1 MAILKEG
8 YDFGGWATKANL
20 LCSDGRVIMPDAFA
34 HNDGQRVPLV
44 WNHQHS
50 DPDHILGYA
59 DLENRPEGV
68 YAHCKFNETDTG
80 NVAKQLVQHGDIVS
94 LSIYAN
100 GLTEKMSHVT
110 HGNIREVSLVLAG
123 ANPGAGIDSITFSH
137 GEDSGDEG
145 VVYADTDLDLAS
157 EVVHSNN
164 EDEIKPENNANSE
177 MSHSTDKT
185 SDDETVADVLN
196 TLTEKQMDAVYALI
210 AKAMDGDTS
219 TSEYDEEDGMSHS
232 DSGKETIG
240 DILGTLNEKQLD
252 CVYALVGAVLEETK
266 SSETSEDNDEEGDIN
281 MKHNVFDNDVRKE
294 SQVLSHSDITA
305 IISDAKRTGSL
316 RDAAAAHDAG
326 EITHAATDDDGKSI
340 TYGVANVDYLFPDAR
355 NITREPLFIKR
366 DTGWVTVVMSAVKHS
381 PFSRIKSIF
390 ADITA
395 DDARAKGY
403 LKGNK
408 KVEEVF
414 TLLKRSTTP
423 TTIYKKQK
431 MDRDDVIDI
440 TDFDVVSWIKSEM
453 RVMLDEEIARAILV
467 GDGRSSASDDKI
479 NETNIRP
486 IWKDDSLY
494 TIKATVQLGAS
505 ETETTKGKKFIK
517 AVLKAR
523 KNYKGSG
530 NPILLTTEDVLTD
543 LLLIED
549 TNGRNIYESVD
560 KLATALRVSKIVTS
574 PVLEN
579 QTRVGTDAIDG
590 DTKTRT
596 LMGIIVNLSD
606 YTVGADKGG
615 AVNLFEDFDID
626 FNQEKYLIETRCSG
640 ALTKPYSAIAIES
653 MEESAG

>member
-100 GLTEKMSHVT
+100 GLTEKKSHVT

-123 ANPGAGIDSITFSH
+123 ANPGAGIDSVTLSH
-137 GEDSGDEG
+137 GEDSDDEG
-145 VVYADTDLDLAS
+145 IVYSDTSLDLAT
-157 EVVHSNN
+157 EV
-164 EDEIKPENNANSE
+164 
-177 MSHSTDKT
+177 
-185 SDDETVADVLN
+185 
-196 TLTEKQMDAVYALI
+196 
-210 AKAMDGDTS
+210 
-219 TSEYDEEDGMSHS
+219 SHS
-232 DSGKETIG
+232 DDTNSELSHADDNSDKKSEDDEETVM
-240 DILGTLNEKQLD
+240 DVFNTLNEKQKNA
-252 CVYALVGAVLEETK
+252 VYAMIGAAYEATPPAKDEEN
-266 SSETSEDNDEEGDIN
+266 NDEEGDTD
-281 MKHNVFDNDVRKE
+281 MKHNVFDTDVQKE
-294 SQVLSHSDITA
+294 NQVLSHSDITA

-316 RDAAAAHDAG
+316 RDAAIAHNAG
-326 EITHAATDDDGKSI
+326 EITHAATDDDGHQV

-431 MDRDDVIDI
+431 MDRDDVVDI

-467 GDGRSSASDDKI
+467 GDGRSTASDDKI
-479 NETNIRP
+479 NESNIRP

-579 QTRVGTDAIDG
+579 QTREGVNAVDG

-596 LMGIIVNLSD
+596 LMGIIVNLAD

-626 FNQEKYLIETRCSG
+626 FNQQKYLIETRCSG
-640 ALTKPYSAIAIES
+640 ALTKPYSAIAVEAITE
-653 MEESAG
+653 AVGG

>member
-59 DLENRPEGV
+59 DLENSPEGV

-100 GLTEKMSHVT
+100 GLTEKKSHVT

-123 ANPGAGIDSITFSH
+123 ANPGAGIDSVTLSH
-137 GEDSGDEG
+137 GEDSDDEG
-145 VVYADTDLDLAS
+145 IVYSDTSLDLAT
-157 EVVHSNN
+157 EV
-164 EDEIKPENNANSE
+164 
-177 MSHSTDKT
+177 
-185 SDDETVADVLN
+185 
-196 TLTEKQMDAVYALI
+196 
-210 AKAMDGDTS
+210 
-219 TSEYDEEDGMSHS
+219 SHS
-232 DSGKETIG
+232 DDTNSELSHADNNSDKKSEDDEETVM
-240 DILGTLNEKQLD
+240 DVFNTLNEKQKNA
-252 CVYALVGAVLEETK
+252 VYAMIGAAYEATPPAKDEENT
-266 SSETSEDNDEEGDIN
+266 NEEGDTD
-281 MKHNVFDNDVRKE
+281 MKHNVFDTDVQKE
-294 SQVLSHSDITA
+294 NQVLSHSDITA

-316 RDAAAAHDAG
+316 RDAAIAHNAG
-326 EITHAATDDDGKSI
+326 EITHAATDDDGHQV
-340 TYGVANVDYLFPDAR
+340 TYGVANIDYLFPDAR

-431 MDRDDVIDI
+431 MDRDDVVDI

-467 GDGRSSASDDKI
+467 GDGRSTASDDKI
-479 NETNIRP
+479 NESNIRP

-579 QTRVGTDAIDG
+579 QTREGVNAVDG

-596 LMGIIVNLSD
+596 LMGIIVNLAD

-626 FNQEKYLIETRCSG
+626 FNQQKYLIETRCSG
-640 ALTKPYSAIAIES
+640 ALTKPYSAIAVEAITE
-653 MEESAG
+653 AVGG

>member
-100 GLTEKMSHVT
+100 GLTEKKSHVT

-123 ANPGAGIDSITFSH
+123 ANPGAGIDSVTLSH
-137 GEDSGDEG
+137 GEDSDDEG
-145 VVYADTDLDLAS
+145 IVYSDTSLDLAT
-157 EVVHSNN
+157 EV
-164 EDEIKPENNANSE
+164 
-177 MSHSTDKT
+177 
-185 SDDETVADVLN
+185 
-196 TLTEKQMDAVYALI
+196 
-210 AKAMDGDTS
+210 
-219 TSEYDEEDGMSHS
+219 SHS
-232 DSGKETIG
+232 DDTNSELSHADNNSDKKSEDDEETVM
-240 DILGTLNEKQLD
+240 DVFNTLNEKQKNA
-252 CVYALVGAVLEETK
+252 VYAMIGAAYEATPPAKDEENT
-266 SSETSEDNDEEGDIN
+266 NEEGDTD
-281 MKHNVFDNDVRKE
+281 MKHNVFDTDVQKE
-294 SQVLSHSDITA
+294 NQVLSHSDITA

-316 RDAAAAHDAG
+316 RDAAIAHNAG
-326 EITHAATDDDGKSI
+326 EITHAATDDDGHQV
-340 TYGVANVDYLFPDAR
+340 TYGVANIDYLFPDAR

-431 MDRDDVIDI
+431 MDRDDVVDI

-467 GDGRSSASDDKI
+467 GDGRSTASDDKI
-479 NETNIRP
+479 TESNIRP

-579 QTRVGTDAIDG
+579 QTREGVNAVDG

-596 LMGIIVNLSD
+596 LMGIIVNLAD

-626 FNQEKYLIETRCSG
+626 FNQQKYLIETRCSG
-640 ALTKPYSAIAIES
+640 ALTKPYSAIAVEAITE
-653 MEESAG
+653 AVGG

>member
-100 GLTEKMSHVT
+100 GLTEKKSHVT

-123 ANPGAGIDSITFSH
+123 ANPGAGIDSVTLSH
-137 GEDSGDEG
+137 GEDSDDEG
-145 VVYADTDLDLAS
+145 IVYSDTSLDLAV
-157 EVVHSNN
+157 EV
-164 EDEIKPENNANSE
+164 
-177 MSHSTDKT
+177 
-185 SDDETVADVLN
+185 
-196 TLTEKQMDAVYALI
+196 
-210 AKAMDGDTS
+210 
-219 TSEYDEEDGMSHS
+219 SHS
-232 DSGKETIG
+232 DDTNSELSHADDNSDKKSEDDEETVM
-240 DILGTLNEKQLD
+240 DVFNTLNEKQKNA
-252 CVYALVGAVLEETK
+252 VYAMIGAAYEATPPAKDEENT
-266 SSETSEDNDEEGDIN
+266 NEEGDTD
-281 MKHNVFDNDVRKE
+281 MKHNVFDTDVQKE
-294 SQVLSHSDITA
+294 NQVLSHSDITA

-316 RDAAAAHDAG
+316 RDAAIAHNAG
-326 EITHAATDDDGKSI
+326 EITHAATDDDGHQV
-340 TYGVANVDYLFPDAR
+340 TYGVANIDYLFPDAR

-431 MDRDDVIDI
+431 MDRDDVVDI

-467 GDGRSSASDDKI
+467 GDGRSTASDDKI
-479 NETNIRP
+479 NESNIRP

-579 QTRVGTDAIDG
+579 QTREGVNAVDG

-596 LMGIIVNLSD
+596 LMGIIVNLAD

-626 FNQEKYLIETRCSG
+626 FNQQKYLIETRCSG

>member
-100 GLTEKMSHVT
+100 GLTEKKSHVT

-123 ANPGAGIDSITFSH
+123 ANPGAGIDSVTLSH
-137 GEDSGDEG
+137 GEDSDDEG
-145 VVYADTDLDLAS
+145 IVYSDTSLDLAT
-157 EVVHSNN
+157 EV
-164 EDEIKPENNANSE
+164 
-177 MSHSTDKT
+177 
-185 SDDETVADVLN
+185 
-196 TLTEKQMDAVYALI
+196 
-210 AKAMDGDTS
+210 
-219 TSEYDEEDGMSHS
+219 SHS
-232 DSGKETIG
+232 DDTNSELSHADDNSDKKSEDDEETVM
-240 DILGTLNEKQLD
+240 DVFNTLNEKQKNA
-252 CVYALVGAVLEETK
+252 VYAMIGAAYEATPPATEE
-266 SSETSEDNDEEGDIN
+266 ENNDEEGDTD
-281 MKHNVFDNDVRKE
+281 MKHNVFDTDVQKE
-294 SQVLSHSDITA
+294 NQVLSHSDITA

-316 RDAAAAHDAG
+316 RDAAIAHNAG
-326 EITHAATDDDGKSI
+326 EISHAATDDDGNQV
-340 TYGVANVDYLFPDAR
+340 TYGVANIDYLFPDAR

-431 MDRDDVIDI
+431 MDRDDVVDI

-467 GDGRSSASDDKI
+467 GDGRSTASDDKI
-479 NETNIRP
+479 NESNIRP

-579 QTRVGTDAIDG
+579 QTRAGVELVDG

-596 LMGIIVNLSD
+596 LMGIIVNLAD

-626 FNQEKYLIETRCSG
+626 FNQQKYLIETRCSG

-653 MEESAG
+653 IASEASASEASGS

>member
-100 GLTEKMSHVT
+100 GLTEKKSHVT

-123 ANPGAGIDSITFSH
+123 ANPGAGIDSVTLSH
-137 GEDSGDEG
+137 GEDSDDEG
-145 VVYADTDLDLAS
+145 IVYSDTSLDLAA
-157 EVVHSNN
+157 EV
-164 EDEIKPENNANSE
+164 
-177 MSHSTDKT
+177 
-185 SDDETVADVLN
+185 
-196 TLTEKQMDAVYALI
+196 
-210 AKAMDGDTS
+210 
-219 TSEYDEEDGMSHS
+219 SHS
-232 DSGKETIG
+232 DDTNSELSHADDNSDKKSEDDEETVM
-240 DILGTLNEKQLD
+240 DVFNTLNEKQKNA
-252 CVYALVGAVLEETK
+252 VYAMIGAAYEATPPAKEE
-266 SSETSEDNDEEGDIN
+266 ENNDEEGDTD
-281 MKHNVFDNDVRKE
+281 MKHNVFDTDVQKE
-294 SQVLSHSDITA
+294 NQVLSHSDITA

-316 RDAAAAHDAG
+316 RDAAIAHNAG
-326 EITHAATDDDGKSI
+326 EITHAATDDEGHQV

-431 MDRDDVIDI
+431 MDRDDVVDI

-467 GDGRSSASDDKI
+467 GDGRSTASDDKI
-479 NETNIRP
+479 NESNIRP

-579 QTRVGTDAIDG
+579 QTRAGVELVDG

-596 LMGIIVNLSD
+596 LMGIIVNLAD

-626 FNQEKYLIETRCSG
+626 FNQQKYLIETRCSG

-653 MEESAG
+653 IASEASASEASGS

>member
-100 GLTEKMSHVT
+100 GLTEKKSHVT

-123 ANPGAGIDSITFSH
+123 ANPGAGIDSVTLSH
-137 GEDSGDEG
+137 GEDSDDEG
-145 VVYADTDLDLAS
+145 IVYSDTSLDLAA
-157 EVVHSNN
+157 EVSRS
-164 EDEIKPENNANSE
+164 DDTNSE
-177 MSHSTDKT
+177 LSHADDNSDKK
-185 SDDETVADVLN
+185 SEDDEETVMDVFN
-196 TLTEKQMDAVYALI
+196 
-210 AKAMDGDTS
+210 
-219 TSEYDEEDGMSHS
+219 
-232 DSGKETIG
+232 
-240 DILGTLNEKQLD
+240 TLNEKQKNA
-252 CVYALVGAVLEETK
+252 VYAMIGAAYEATPPAKDEENT
-266 SSETSEDNDEEGDIN
+266 NEEGDTD
-281 MKHNVFDNDVRKE
+281 MKHNVFDTDVQKE
-294 SQVLSHSDITA
+294 NQVLSHSDITA

-316 RDAAAAHDAG
+316 RDAAIAHNAG
-326 EITHAATDDDGKSI
+326 EITHAATDDDGNQV

-431 MDRDDVIDI
+431 MDRDDVVDI

-467 GDGRSSASDDKI
+467 GDGRSTASDDKI
-479 NETNIRP
+479 NESNIRP

-579 QTRVGTDAIDG
+579 QTREGVNAVDG

-596 LMGIIVNLSD
+596 LMGIIVNLAD

-626 FNQEKYLIETRCSG
+626 FNQQKYLIETRCSG
-640 ALTKPYSAIAIES
+640 ALTKPYSAIAVEAITE
-653 MEESAG
+653 AVGG

>member
-100 GLTEKMSHVT
+100 GLTEKKSHVT

-123 ANPGAGIDSITFSH
+123 ANPGAGIDSVTLSH
-137 GEDSGDEG
+137 GEDSDDEG
-145 VVYADTDLDLAS
+145 IVYSDTSLDLAA
-157 EVVHSNN
+157 EV
-164 EDEIKPENNANSE
+164 
-177 MSHSTDKT
+177 
-185 SDDETVADVLN
+185 
-196 TLTEKQMDAVYALI
+196 
-210 AKAMDGDTS
+210 
-219 TSEYDEEDGMSHS
+219 SHS
-232 DSGKETIG
+232 DDTNSELSHADNNSDKKSEDNEETVM
-240 DILGTLNEKQLD
+240 DVFNTLNEKQKNA
-252 CVYALVGAVLEETK
+252 VYAMIGAAYEATPPAKDEENT
-266 SSETSEDNDEEGDIN
+266 NEEGDTD
-281 MKHNVFDNDVRKE
+281 MKHNVFDTDVQKE
-294 SQVLSHSDITA
+294 NQVLSHSDITA

-316 RDAAAAHDAG
+316 RDAAIAHNAG
-326 EITHAATDDDGKSI
+326 EITHAATDDDGHQV
-340 TYGVANVDYLFPDAR
+340 TYGVANIDYLFPDAR

-366 DTGWVTVVMSAVKHS
+366 DTGWVTVVMNAVKHS

-403 LKGNK
+403 LKGK
-408 KVEEVF
+408 QKVEEVF

-431 MDRDDVIDI
+431 MDRDDVVDI

-479 NETNIRP
+479 NESNIRP

-579 QTRVGTDAIDG
+579 QTRAGVELVDG

-596 LMGIIVNLSD
+596 LMGIVVNLAD

>member
-100 GLTEKMSHVT
+100 GLTEKKSHVT

-123 ANPGAGIDSITFSH
+123 ANPGAGIDSVTLSH
-137 GEDSGDEG
+137 GEDSDDEG
-145 VVYADTDLDLAS
+145 IVYADTDLDLAT
-157 EVVHSNN
+157 EV
-164 EDEIKPENNANSE
+164 
-177 MSHSTDKT
+177 
-185 SDDETVADVLN
+185 
-196 TLTEKQMDAVYALI
+196 
-210 AKAMDGDTS
+210 
-219 TSEYDEEDGMSHS
+219 SHS
-232 DSGKETIG
+232 DDTNSELSHSDNNSDKKPEDDKNGEETVM
-240 DILGTLNEKQLD
+240 DVFNTLNEKQKNA
-252 CVYALVGAVLEETK
+252 VYAMIGAAYEATPPAKDEENT
-266 SSETSEDNDEEGDIN
+266 DEEGDTD
-281 MKHNVFDNDVRKE
+281 MKHNVFDTDVQKE
-294 SQVLSHSDITA
+294 NQVLSHSDITA

-316 RDAAAAHDAG
+316 RDAAIAHNAG
-326 EITHAATDDDGKSI
+326 EISHAATDDDGNQV
-340 TYGVANVDYLFPDAR
+340 TYGVANIDYLFPDAR

-431 MDRDDVIDI
+431 MDRDDVVDI

-467 GDGRSSASDDKI
+467 GDGRSTASDDKI
-479 NETNIRP
+479 NESNIRP

-579 QTRVGTDAIDG
+579 QTRAGVELVDG

-596 LMGIIVNLSD
+596 LMGIIVNLAD

-626 FNQEKYLIETRCSG
+626 FNQQKYLIETRCSG

-653 MEESAG
+653 IEESAG

>member
-100 GLTEKMSHVT
+100 GLTEKKSHVT

-123 ANPGAGIDSITFSH
+123 ANPGAGIDSVTLSH
-137 GEDSGDEG
+137 GEDSDDEG
-145 VVYADTDLDLAS
+145 IVYSDTSLDLAT
-157 EVVHSNN
+157 EV
-164 EDEIKPENNANSE
+164 
-177 MSHSTDKT
+177 
-185 SDDETVADVLN
+185 
-196 TLTEKQMDAVYALI
+196 
-210 AKAMDGDTS
+210 
-219 TSEYDEEDGMSHS
+219 SHS
-232 DSGKETIG
+232 DDTNSELSHADDNSDKKSEDDEETVM
-240 DILGTLNEKQLD
+240 DVFNTLNEKQKNA
-252 CVYALVGAVLEETK
+252 VYAMIGAAYEATPPAKDEENT
-266 SSETSEDNDEEGDIN
+266 NEEGDTD
-281 MKHNVFDNDVRKE
+281 MKHNVFDTDVQKE
-294 SQVLSHSDITA
+294 NQVLSHSDITA

-316 RDAAAAHDAG
+316 RDAAIAHNAG
-326 EITHAATDDDGKSI
+326 EITHAATDDDGHQV
-340 TYGVANVDYLFPDAR
+340 TYGVANIDYLFPDAR

-366 DTGWVTVVMSAVKHS
+366 DTGWVTVVMNAVKHS

-403 LKGNK
+403 LKGK
-408 KVEEVF
+408 QKVEEVF

-431 MDRDDVIDI
+431 MDRDDVVDI

-479 NETNIRP
+479 NESNIRP

-579 QTRVGTDAIDG
+579 QTRVGVELVDG

-596 LMGIIVNLSD
+596 LMGIIVNLAD

-653 MEESAG
+653 MEETAG

>member
-100 GLTEKMSHVT
+100 GLTEKKSHVT

-123 ANPGAGIDSITFSH
+123 ANPGAGIDSVTLSH
-137 GEDSGDEG
+137 GEDSDDEG
-145 VVYADTDLDLAS
+145 IVYSDTSLDLAT
-157 EVVHSNN
+157 EV
-164 EDEIKPENNANSE
+164 
-177 MSHSTDKT
+177 
-185 SDDETVADVLN
+185 
-196 TLTEKQMDAVYALI
+196 
-210 AKAMDGDTS
+210 
-219 TSEYDEEDGMSHS
+219 SHS
-232 DSGKETIG
+232 DDTNSELSHADNNSDKKSEDDEETVM
-240 DILGTLNEKQLD
+240 DVFNTLNEKQKNA
-252 CVYALVGAVLEETK
+252 VYAMIGAAYEATPPAKEEENT
-266 SSETSEDNDEEGDIN
+266 NEEGDTD
-281 MKHNVFDNDVRKE
+281 MKHNVFDTDVQKE
-294 SQVLSHSDITA
+294 NQVLSHSDITA

-316 RDAAAAHDAG
+316 RDAAIAHNAG
-326 EITHAATDDDGKSI
+326 EITHAATDDDGHQV
-340 TYGVANVDYLFPDAR
+340 TYGVANIDYLFPDAR

-366 DTGWVTVVMSAVKHS
+366 DTGWVTVVMNAVKHS

-431 MDRDDVIDI
+431 MDRDDVVDI

-467 GDGRSSASDDKI
+467 GDGRSTASDDKI
-479 NETNIRP
+479 NESNIRP

-579 QTRVGTDAIDG
+579 QTRAGVELVDG

-596 LMGIIVNLSD
+596 LMGIIVNLAD

-626 FNQEKYLIETRCSG
+626 FNQQKYLIETRCSG

-653 MEESAG
+653 MEEPAG

>member
-100 GLTEKMSHVT
+100 GLTEKKSHVT

-123 ANPGAGIDSITFSH
+123 ANPGAGIDSVTLSH
-137 GEDSGDEG
+137 GEDSDDEG
-145 VVYADTDLDLAS
+145 IVYSDTSLDLAT
-157 EVVHSNN
+157 EV
-164 EDEIKPENNANSE
+164 
-177 MSHSTDKT
+177 
-185 SDDETVADVLN
+185 
-196 TLTEKQMDAVYALI
+196 
-210 AKAMDGDTS
+210 
-219 TSEYDEEDGMSHS
+219 SHS
-232 DSGKETIG
+232 DDTNSELSHADNNSDKKSEDDEETVM
-240 DILGTLNEKQLD
+240 DVFNTLNEKQKNA
-252 CVYALVGAVLEETK
+252 VYAMIGAAYEATPPAKDEENT
-266 SSETSEDNDEEGDIN
+266 NEEGDTD
-281 MKHNVFDNDVRKE
+281 MKHNVFDTDVQKE
-294 SQVLSHSDITA
+294 NQVLSHSDITA

-316 RDAAAAHDAG
+316 RDAAIAHNAG
-326 EITHAATDDDGKSI
+326 EITHAATDDDGHQV
-340 TYGVANVDYLFPDAR
+340 TYGVANIDYLFPDAR

-366 DTGWVTVVMSAVKHS
+366 DTGWVTVVMNAVKHS

-431 MDRDDVIDI
+431 MDRDDVVDI

-467 GDGRSSASDDKI
+467 GDGRSPASDDKI
-479 NETNIRP
+479 NESNIRP

-579 QTRVGTDAIDG
+579 QTRAGVELVDG

-596 LMGIIVNLSD
+596 LMGIIVNLAD

-626 FNQEKYLIETRCSG
+626 FNQQKYLIETRCSG

-653 MEESAG
+653 MEEQPAG

>member
-100 GLTEKMSHVT
+100 GLTEKKSHVT

-123 ANPGAGIDSITFSH
+123 ANPGAGIDSVTLSH
-137 GEDSGDEG
+137 GEDSDDEG
-145 VVYADTDLDLAS
+145 IVYSDTSLDLAA
-157 EVVHSNN
+157 EV
-164 EDEIKPENNANSE
+164 
-177 MSHSTDKT
+177 
-185 SDDETVADVLN
+185 
-196 TLTEKQMDAVYALI
+196 
-210 AKAMDGDTS
+210 
-219 TSEYDEEDGMSHS
+219 SHS
-232 DSGKETIG
+232 DDTNSELSHADDNSDKKSEDDEETVM
-240 DILGTLNEKQLD
+240 DVFNTLNEKQKNA
-252 CVYALVGAVLEETK
+252 VYAMIGAAYEATPPAKDEENT
-266 SSETSEDNDEEGDIN
+266 NEEGDTD
-281 MKHNVFDNDVRKE
+281 MKHNVFDTDVQKE
-294 SQVLSHSDITA
+294 NQVLSHSDITA

-316 RDAAAAHDAG
+316 RDAAIAHNAG
-326 EITHAATDDDGKSI
+326 EIIHAATDDDGHQI
-340 TYGVANVDYLFPDAR
+340 TYGVANIDYLFPDAR

-366 DTGWVTVVMSAVKHS
+366 DTGWVTVVMNAVKHS

-403 LKGNK
+403 LKGK
-408 KVEEVF
+408 QKVEEVF

-431 MDRDDVIDI
+431 MDRDDVVDI

-467 GDGRSSASDDKI
+467 GDGRSTASDDKI
-479 NETNIRP
+479 NESNIRP

-579 QTRVGTDAIDG
+579 QTRAGVELVDG

-596 LMGIIVNLSD
+596 LMGIIVNLAD

-626 FNQEKYLIETRCSG
+626 FNQQKYLIETRCSG

>member
-100 GLTEKMSHVT
+100 GLTEKKSHVT

-123 ANPGAGIDSITFSH
+123 ANPGAGIDSVTLSH
-137 GEDSGDEG
+137 GEDSDDEG
-145 VVYADTDLDLAS
+145 IVYSDTSLDLAA
-157 EVVHSNN
+157 E
-164 EDEIKPENNANSE
+164 A
-177 MSHSTDKT
+177 
-185 SDDETVADVLN
+185 
-196 TLTEKQMDAVYALI
+196 
-210 AKAMDGDTS
+210 
-219 TSEYDEEDGMSHS
+219 SHS
-232 DSGKETIG
+232 DDTNSELSHADDNSDKKPEDDEETVM
-240 DILGTLNEKQLD
+240 DVFNTLNEKQKNA
-252 CVYALVGAVLEETK
+252 VYAMIGAAYEATPPAKDEEN
-266 SSETSEDNDEEGDIN
+266 NDEEGDTD
-281 MKHNVFDNDVRKE
+281 MKHNVFDTDVQKE
-294 SQVLSHSDITA
+294 NQVLSHSDITA

-316 RDAAAAHDAG
+316 RDAAIAHNAG
-326 EITHAATDDDGKSI
+326 EITHAATDDDGHQV

-431 MDRDDVIDI
+431 MDRDDVVDI

-467 GDGRSSASDDKI
+467 GDGRSTASDDKI
-479 NETNIRP
+479 NESSIRP

-579 QTRVGTDAIDG
+579 QTREGVNAVDG

-596 LMGIIVNLSD
+596 LMGIIVNLAD

-626 FNQEKYLIETRCSG
+626 FNQQKYLIETRCSG
-640 ALTKPYSAIAIES
+640 ALTKPYSAIAVEAITE
-653 MEESAG
+653 AVGG

>member
-100 GLTEKMSHVT
+100 GLTEKKSHVT

-123 ANPGAGIDSITFSH
+123 ANPGAGIDSVTLSH
-137 GEDSGDEG
+137 GEDSDDEG
-145 VVYADTDLDLAS
+145 IVYSDTSLDLAT
-157 EVVHSNN
+157 EV
-164 EDEIKPENNANSE
+164 
-177 MSHSTDKT
+177 
-185 SDDETVADVLN
+185 
-196 TLTEKQMDAVYALI
+196 
-210 AKAMDGDTS
+210 
-219 TSEYDEEDGMSHS
+219 SHS
-232 DSGKETIG
+232 DDTNSELSHADDNSGKKSEDDEETVM
-240 DILGTLNEKQLD
+240 DVFNTLNEKQKNA
-252 CVYALVGAVLEETK
+252 VYAMIGAAYEATPPAKEEENT
-266 SSETSEDNDEEGDIN
+266 DEEGDTD
-281 MKHNVFDNDVRKE
+281 MKHNVFDTDVQNE
-294 SQVLSHSDITA
+294 NQVLSHSDITA

-316 RDAAAAHDAG
+316 RDAAIAHNAG
-326 EITHAATDDDGKSI
+326 EISHAATDDDGKSV
-340 TYGVANVDYLFPDAR
+340 TYGVANIDYLFPDAR

-431 MDRDDVIDI
+431 MDRDDVVDI

-467 GDGRSSASDDKI
+467 GDGRSTASDDKI
-479 NETNIRP
+479 NESNIRP

-494 TIKATVQLGAS
+494 TIKATVQLGTS

-579 QTRVGTDAIDG
+579 QTRAGVELVDG

-596 LMGIIVNLSD
+596 LMGIIVNLAD

-626 FNQEKYLIETRCSG
+626 FNQQKYLIETRCSG

>member
-100 GLTEKMSHVT
+100 GLTEKKSHVT

-123 ANPGAGIDSITFSH
+123 ANPGAGIDSVTLSH
-137 GEDSGDEG
+137 GEDSDDEG
-145 VVYADTDLDLAS
+145 IVYSDTSLDLAT
-157 EVVHSNN
+157 EV
-164 EDEIKPENNANSE
+164 
-177 MSHSTDKT
+177 
-185 SDDETVADVLN
+185 
-196 TLTEKQMDAVYALI
+196 
-210 AKAMDGDTS
+210 
-219 TSEYDEEDGMSHS
+219 SHS
-232 DSGKETIG
+232 DDTDTPDSELSHSDNNSDEKPKDGEETVL
-240 DILGTLNEKQLD
+240 DVFNTLNEKQKNA
-252 CVYALVGAVLEETK
+252 VYAMIGAAYEATPPAK
-266 SSETSEDNDEEGDIN
+266 DEENTDKEGDTD
-281 MKHNVFDNDVRKE
+281 MKHNVFDTDVQNE
-294 SQVLSHSDITA
+294 NQVLSHSDITA

-316 RDAAAAHDAG
+316 RDAAIAHNAG
-326 EITHAATDDDGKSI
+326 EITHAATDDDGKSV
-340 TYGVANVDYLFPDAR
+340 TYGIANVDYLFPDAR

-366 DTGWVTVVMSAVKHS
+366 DTGWVTVVMGAIKHS

-408 KVEEVF
+408 KIEEVF

-431 MDRDDVIDI
+431 MDRDDVADI

-453 RVMLDEEIARAILV
+453 RIMLDEEIARAILV
-467 GDGRSSASDDKI
+467 GDGRSPASDDKI
-479 NETNIRP
+479 NESNIRP

-494 TIKATVQLGAS
+494 TIKATVQLGAA

-579 QTRVGTDAIDG
+579 QTRAGVELVDG

-596 LMGIIVNLSD
+596 LMGIIVNLAD

-615 AVNLFEDFDID
+615 AVNLFDDFDID
-626 FNQEKYLIETRCSG
+626 FNQQKYLIETRCSG

-653 MEESAG
+653 IEESAG

>member
-100 GLTEKMSHVT
+100 GLTEKKSHVT

-123 ANPGAGIDSITFSH
+123 ANPGAGIDSVTLSH
-137 GEDSGDEG
+137 GEDSDDEG
-145 VVYADTDLDLAS
+145 IVYSDTSLDLAT
-157 EVVHSNN
+157 EV
-164 EDEIKPENNANSE
+164 
-177 MSHSTDKT
+177 
-185 SDDETVADVLN
+185 
-196 TLTEKQMDAVYALI
+196 
-210 AKAMDGDTS
+210 
-219 TSEYDEEDGMSHS
+219 SHS
-232 DSGKETIG
+232 DDTNSELSHADDNSGKKSEDDEETVM
-240 DILGTLNEKQLD
+240 DVFNTLNEKQKNA
-252 CVYALVGAVLEETK
+252 VYAMIGAAYEATPPAKDEENT
-266 SSETSEDNDEEGDIN
+266 DEEGDTD
-281 MKHNVFDNDVRKE
+281 MKHNVFDTDVQNE
-294 SQVLSHSDITA
+294 NQVLSHSDITA
-305 IISDAKRTGSL
+305 IISDAKRSGSL
-316 RDAAAAHDAG
+316 RDAAIAHNAG
-326 EITHAATDDDGKSI
+326 EITHAATDDDGKQV
-340 TYGVANVDYLFPDAR
+340 TYGVANIDYLFPDAR

-431 MDRDDVIDI
+431 MDRDDVVDI

-479 NETNIRP
+479 NESNIRP
-486 IWKDDSLY
+486 IWTDDSLY

-579 QTRVGTDAIDG
+579 QTRVGTSAVDG

>member
-100 GLTEKMSHVT
+100 GLTEKKSHVT

-123 ANPGAGIDSITFSH
+123 ANPGAGIDSVTLSH
-137 GEDSGDEG
+137 GEDSDDEG
-145 VVYADTDLDLAS
+145 IVYSDTSLDLA
-157 EVVHSNN
+157 
-164 EDEIKPENNANSE
+164 
-177 MSHSTDKT
+177 
-185 SDDETVADVLN
+185 
-196 TLTEKQMDAVYALI
+196 TEA
-210 AKAMDGDTS
+210 
-219 TSEYDEEDGMSHS
+219 SHS
-232 DSGKETIG
+232 DDTNSELSHADDNSDKKSEDDEETVM
-240 DILGTLNEKQLD
+240 DVFNTLNEKQKNA
-252 CVYALVGAVLEETK
+252 VYAMIGAAYEATPPAKEE
-266 SSETSEDNDEEGDIN
+266 ENNDEEGDTD
-281 MKHNVFDNDVRKE
+281 MKHNVFDTDVQKE
-294 SQVLSHSDITA
+294 NQVLSHSDITA

-316 RDAAAAHDAG
+316 RDAAIAHNAG
-326 EITHAATDDDGKSI
+326 EITHAATDDDGHQV

-431 MDRDDVIDI
+431 MDRDDVVDI

-467 GDGRSSASDDKI
+467 GDGRSTASDDKI
-479 NETNIRP
+479 NESSIRP

-579 QTRVGTDAIDG
+579 QTREGVNAVDG

-596 LMGIIVNLSD
+596 LMGIIVNLAD

-626 FNQEKYLIETRCSG
+626 FNQQKYLIETRCSG
-640 ALTKPYSAIAIES
+640 ALTKPYSAIAVEAITE
-653 MEESAG
+653 AVGG

>member
-100 GLTEKMSHVT
+100 GLTEKKSHVT

-123 ANPGAGIDSITFSH
+123 ANPGAGIDSVTLSH
-137 GEDSGDEG
+137 GEDSDDEG
-145 VVYADTDLDLAS
+145 IVYSDTSLDLAT
-157 EVVHSNN
+157 EV
-164 EDEIKPENNANSE
+164 
-177 MSHSTDKT
+177 
-185 SDDETVADVLN
+185 
-196 TLTEKQMDAVYALI
+196 
-210 AKAMDGDTS
+210 
-219 TSEYDEEDGMSHS
+219 SHS
-232 DSGKETIG
+232 DDTNSELSHADDNSDKKSKDDEETVM
-240 DILGTLNEKQLD
+240 DVFNTLNEKQKNA
-252 CVYALVGAVLEETK
+252 VYAMIGAAYEATPPAKDEEN
-266 SSETSEDNDEEGDIN
+266 NDEEGDTD
-281 MKHNVFDNDVRKE
+281 MKHNVFDTDVQKE
-294 SQVLSHSDITA
+294 NQVLSHSDITA

-316 RDAAAAHDAG
+316 RDAAIAHNAG
-326 EITHAATDDDGKSI
+326 EITHAATDDDGHQV
-340 TYGVANVDYLFPDAR
+340 TYGVANIDYLFPDAR

-403 LKGNK
+403 LKGK
-408 KVEEVF
+408 QKVEEVF

-431 MDRDDVIDI
+431 MDRDDVVDI

-467 GDGRSSASDDKI
+467 GDGRSTASDDKI
-479 NETNIRP
+479 NESNIRP

-579 QTRVGTDAIDG
+579 QTRAGVELVDG

-596 LMGIIVNLSD
+596 LMGIIVNLAD

-626 FNQEKYLIETRCSG
+626 FNQQKYLIETRCSG

>member
-100 GLTEKMSHVT
+100 GLTEKKSHVT

-123 ANPGAGIDSITFSH
+123 ANPGAGIDSVTLSH
-137 GEDSGDEG
+137 GEDSDDEG
-145 VVYADTDLDLAS
+145 IVYADTDLDLAT
-157 EVVHSNN
+157 EV
-164 EDEIKPENNANSE
+164 
-177 MSHSTDKT
+177 
-185 SDDETVADVLN
+185 
-196 TLTEKQMDAVYALI
+196 
-210 AKAMDGDTS
+210 
-219 TSEYDEEDGMSHS
+219 SHS
-232 DSGKETIG
+232 DDTNSELSHSDDNSDKKPEDDKNGEETVM
-240 DILGTLNEKQLD
+240 DVFNTLNEKQKNA
-252 CVYALVGAVLEETK
+252 VYAMIGAAYEATPPAKEEENT
-266 SSETSEDNDEEGDIN
+266 DEEGDTD
-281 MKHNVFDNDVRKE
+281 MKHNVFDTDVQNE
-294 SQVLSHSDITA
+294 NQVLSHSDITA

-316 RDAAAAHDAG
+316 RDAAIAHNAG
-326 EITHAATDDDGKSI
+326 EISHAATDDDGKSV
-340 TYGVANVDYLFPDAR
+340 TYGVANIDYLFPDAR

-431 MDRDDVIDI
+431 MDRDDVVDI

-467 GDGRSSASDDKI
+467 GDGRSTASDDKI
-479 NETNIRP
+479 NESNIRP

-579 QTRVGTDAIDG
+579 QTRAGVELVDG

-596 LMGIIVNLSD
+596 LMGIIVNLAD

-626 FNQEKYLIETRCSG
+626 FNQQKYLIETRCSG

-653 MEESAG
+653 IEESAG

>member
-100 GLTEKMSHVT
+100 GLTEKKSHVT

-123 ANPGAGIDSITFSH
+123 ANPGAGIDSVTLSH
-137 GEDSGDEG
+137 GEDSDDEG
-145 VVYADTDLDLAS
+145 IVYSDTSLDLAT
-157 EVVHSNN
+157 EV
-164 EDEIKPENNANSE
+164 
-177 MSHSTDKT
+177 
-185 SDDETVADVLN
+185 
-196 TLTEKQMDAVYALI
+196 
-210 AKAMDGDTS
+210 
-219 TSEYDEEDGMSHS
+219 SHS
-232 DSGKETIG
+232 DDTNSELSHADDNSDKKSEDDEETVM
-240 DILGTLNEKQLD
+240 DVFNTLNEKQKNA
-252 CVYALVGAVLEETK
+252 VYAMIGAAYEATPPAKDEENT
-266 SSETSEDNDEEGDIN
+266 NEEGDTD
-281 MKHNVFDNDVRKE
+281 MKHNVFDTDVQKE
-294 SQVLSHSDITA
+294 NQVLSHSDITA

-316 RDAAAAHDAG
+316 RDAAIAHNAG
-326 EITHAATDDDGKSI
+326 EITHAATDDDGHQV

-366 DTGWVTVVMSAVKHS
+366 DTGWVTVVMNAVKHS

-431 MDRDDVIDI
+431 MDRDDVVDI

-467 GDGRSSASDDKI
+467 GDGRSTASDDKI
-479 NETNIRP
+479 NESSIRP

-579 QTRVGTDAIDG
+579 QTREGVNAVDG

-596 LMGIIVNLSD
+596 LMGIIVNLAD

-626 FNQEKYLIETRCSG
+626 FNQQKYLIETRCSG

-653 MEESAG
+653 IEESAG

>member
-100 GLTEKMSHVT
+100 GLTEKKSHVT

-123 ANPGAGIDSITFSH
+123 ANPGAGIDSVTLSH
-137 GEDSGDEG
+137 GEDSDDEG
-145 VVYADTDLDLAS
+145 IVYSDTSLDLAT
-157 EVVHSNN
+157 EV
-164 EDEIKPENNANSE
+164 
-177 MSHSTDKT
+177 
-185 SDDETVADVLN
+185 
-196 TLTEKQMDAVYALI
+196 
-210 AKAMDGDTS
+210 
-219 TSEYDEEDGMSHS
+219 SHS
-232 DSGKETIG
+232 DDTNSELSHADDNSDKKSEDDEETVM
-240 DILGTLNEKQLD
+240 DVFNTLNEKQKNA
-252 CVYALVGAVLEETK
+252 VYAMIGAAYEATPPAKDEENT
-266 SSETSEDNDEEGDIN
+266 NEEGDTD
-281 MKHNVFDNDVRKE
+281 MKHNVFDTDVQKE
-294 SQVLSHSDITA
+294 NQVLSHSDITA

-316 RDAAAAHDAG
+316 RDAAIAHNAG
-326 EITHAATDDDGKSI
+326 EITHAATDDDGHQV
-340 TYGVANVDYLFPDAR
+340 TYGVANIDYLFPDAR

-366 DTGWVTVVMSAVKHS
+366 DTGWVTVVMNAVKHS

-403 LKGNK
+403 LKGK
-408 KVEEVF
+408 QKVEEVF

-431 MDRDDVIDI
+431 MDRDDVVDI

-467 GDGRSSASDDKI
+467 GDGRSTASDDKI
-479 NETNIRP
+479 NESNIRP

-579 QTRVGTDAIDG
+579 QTREGVNAVDG

-596 LMGIIVNLSD
+596 LMGIIVNLAD

-626 FNQEKYLIETRCSG
+626 FNQQKYLIETRCSG
-640 ALTKPYSAIAIES
+640 ALTKPYSAIAVEAITE
-653 MEESAG
+653 AVGG

>member
-1 MAILKEG
+1 MAILKKG

-68 YAHCKFNETDTG
+68 YAHCKFNETDTS

-100 GLTEKMSHVT
+100 GLTEKKSHVT

-123 ANPGAGIDSITFSH
+123 ANPGAGIDSVTLSH
-137 GEDSGDEG
+137 GEDSEDEG
-145 VVYADTDLDLAS
+145 IVYADTVLDLA
-157 EVVHSNN
+157 N
-164 EDEIKPENNANSE
+164 E
-177 MSHSTDKT
+177 
-185 SDDETVADVLN
+185 
-196 TLTEKQMDAVYALI
+196 TEL
-210 AKAMDGDTS
+210 
-219 TSEYDEEDGMSHS
+219 SHS
-232 DSGKETIG
+232 DDNSDKKPEDDKNGEETVM
-240 DILGTLNEKQLD
+240 DVFNTLNEKQKNA
-252 CVYALVGAVLEETK
+252 VYAMIGAAYEATPPAKDEENT
-266 SSETSEDNDEEGDIN
+266 DEEGDTD
-281 MKHNVFDNDVRKE
+281 MKHNVFDTDVQKE
-294 SQVLSHSDITA
+294 NQVLSHSDITA

-316 RDAAAAHDAG
+316 RDAAIAHNAG
-326 EITHAATDDDGKSI
+326 EISHAATDDDGKSV

-366 DTGWVTVVMSAVKHS
+366 DTGWVTVVMGAVKHS

-431 MDRDDVIDI
+431 MDRDDVVDI

-453 RVMLDEEIARAILV
+453 RVMLDEEIARAIIV

-479 NETNIRP
+479 NESNIRP

-494 TIKATVQLGAS
+494 TIKATVQLGAA

-549 TNGRNIYESVD
+549 ANGRNIYESVD

-579 QTRVGTDAIDG
+579 QTRVGVEAVDG

-596 LMGIIVNLSD
+596 LMGIIVNLAD

-653 MEESAG
+653 IEESAG

>member
-100 GLTEKMSHVT
+100 GLTEKKSHVT

-123 ANPGAGIDSITFSH
+123 ANPGAGIDSVTLSH
-137 GEDSGDEG
+137 GEDSDDEG
-145 VVYADTDLDLAS
+145 IVYSDTSLDLAT
-157 EVVHSNN
+157 EV
-164 EDEIKPENNANSE
+164 
-177 MSHSTDKT
+177 
-185 SDDETVADVLN
+185 
-196 TLTEKQMDAVYALI
+196 
-210 AKAMDGDTS
+210 
-219 TSEYDEEDGMSHS
+219 SHS
-232 DSGKETIG
+232 DDTNSELSHADDNSDKKSEDDEETVM
-240 DILGTLNEKQLD
+240 DVFNTLNEKQKNA
-252 CVYALVGAVLEETK
+252 VYAMIGAAYEAAPPAKDEEN
-266 SSETSEDNDEEGDIN
+266 NDEEGDTD
-281 MKHNVFDNDVRKE
+281 MKHNVFDTDVQKE
-294 SQVLSHSDITA
+294 NQVLSHSDITA

-316 RDAAAAHDAG
+316 RDAAIAHNAG
-326 EITHAATDDDGKSI
+326 EITHAATDDDGHQV

-431 MDRDDVIDI
+431 MDRDDVVDI

-467 GDGRSSASDDKI
+467 GDGRSTASDDKI
-479 NETNIRP
+479 NESNIRP

-574 PVLEN
+574 PILEN
-579 QTRVGTDAIDG
+579 PKRVGVEAVDG
-590 DTKTRT
+590 DTKERT
-596 LMGIIVNLSD
+596 LMGLIVNLSD

-626 FNQEKYLIETRCSG
+626 FNQQKDLIETRCSG
-640 ALTKPYSAIAIES
+640 ALTKPYSAIAVEAITE
-653 MEESAG
+653 AVGG

>member
-1 MAILKEG
+1 MAILKKG

-20 LCSDGRVIMPDAFA
+20 LCSDGRTIMPDAFA

-44 WNHQHS
+44 WNHNHS

-68 YAHCKFNETDTG
+68 YAHCKFNETETG
-80 NVAKQLVQHGDIVS
+80 NTAKKLVQHGDIVS

-145 VVYADTDLDLAS
+145 VVYADTDL
-157 EVVHSNN
+157 
-164 EDEIKPENNANSE
+164 EI
-177 MSHSTDKT
+177 SHSSIAEPKD
-185 SDDETVADVLN
+185 SNLEHSEDETVADVLN
-196 TLTEKQMDAVYALI
+196 TLTEKQMDAVYSLI
-210 AKAMDGDTS
+210 AMAMDGDDASSKETES
-219 TSEYDEEDGMSHS
+219 VAHS
-232 DSGKETIG
+232 DSNAETIG
-240 DILGTLNEKQLD
+240 DILGDLTDKQLD
-252 CVYALVGAVLEETK
+252 AVYALIGAVLVNND
-266 SSETSEDNDEEGDIN
+266 SENSEDNEEEGDTD
-281 MKHNVFDNDVRKE
+281 MKHNVFDNDVQNE
-294 SQVLSHSDITA
+294 SQVLSHSDIAA
-305 IISDAKRTGSL
+305 IISDAKRSGSL
-316 RDAAAAHDAG
+316 RDAAIAHNAG
-326 EITHAATDDDGKSI
+326 EISHAATDDDGKSV
-340 TYGVANVDYLFPDAR
+340 TYGVANIDYLFPDAR

-366 DTGWVTVVMSAVKHS
+366 DTGWVTVVMNAVKHS

-390 ADITA
+390 ADITE

-403 LKGNK
+403 IKGKK

-479 NETNIRP
+479 NESNIRP

-494 TIKATVQLGAS
+494 TIKATVELGTD

-517 AVLKAR
+517 AVLKSR

-549 TNGRNIYESVD
+549 TNGRNIYDSVE

-574 PVLEN
+574 PILEN
-579 QTRVGTDAIDG
+579 QKRVGVEAVDG
-590 DTKTRT
+590 DTKERT
-596 LMGIIVNLSD
+596 LMGLIVNLSD

-640 ALTKPYSAIAIES
+640 ALTKPYSAIAVESIETGVA
-653 MEESAG
+653 AG

>member
-100 GLTEKMSHVT
+100 GLTEKKSHVT

-123 ANPGAGIDSITFSH
+123 ANPGAGIDSVTLSH
-137 GEDSGDEG
+137 GEDSDDEG
-145 VVYADTDLDLAS
+145 IVYSDTSLDLAT
-157 EVVHSNN
+157 EV
-164 EDEIKPENNANSE
+164 
-177 MSHSTDKT
+177 
-185 SDDETVADVLN
+185 
-196 TLTEKQMDAVYALI
+196 
-210 AKAMDGDTS
+210 
-219 TSEYDEEDGMSHS
+219 SHS
-232 DSGKETIG
+232 DDTNSELSHADDNSDKKSEDDEETVM
-240 DILGTLNEKQLD
+240 DVFNTLNEKQKNA
-252 CVYALVGAVLEETK
+252 VYAMIGAAYEATPPAKDEENT
-266 SSETSEDNDEEGDIN
+266 NEEGDTD
-281 MKHNVFDNDVRKE
+281 MKHNVFDTDVQKE
-294 SQVLSHSDITA
+294 NQVLSHSDITA

-316 RDAAAAHDAG
+316 RDAAIAHNAG
-326 EITHAATDDDGKSI
+326 EITHAATDDDGHQV
-340 TYGVANVDYLFPDAR
+340 TYGVANIDYLFPDAR

-403 LKGNK
+403 LKGK
-408 KVEEVF
+408 QKVEEVF

-431 MDRDDVIDI
+431 MDRDDVVDI

-479 NETNIRP
+479 NESNIRP

-579 QTRVGTDAIDG
+579 QTRAGVELVDG

-596 LMGIIVNLSD
+596 LMGIIVNLAD

-653 MEESAG
+653 IEEPAG